1 MIGLI
6 PARKNSKRF
15 PGKNHALFNG
25 KTLLETT
32 YQSAKLSEV
41 FSEIFISTD
50 DDVLL
55 ESSLKLG
62 ITVPFKREDD
72 LAQDHTGSWE
82 VVLDFL
88 KRTRYV
94 GGLCLL
100 QLTSPRRS
108 AEDIAQLHA
117 LYAEHTNCLAL
128 TVKERVLEDESQSAW
143 LCDCSPK
150 LTSDSHCEASV
161 RVVPNGGAYMLH
173 SSSVSTRSFHE
184 LAGCIA
190 VLMPPLR
197 SLDIDF
203 KSQLTLAEECGS

>member
-1 MIGLI
+1 VIALI
-6 PARKNSKRF
+6 PARQNSRRF
-15 PGKNHALFNG
+15 PGKNRASFNG

-32 YQSAKLSEV
+32 YRCAKSSGV

-55 ESSLKLG
+55 ESSRKLD
-62 ITVPFKREDD
+62 ITVPFKREDA

-108 AEDIAQLHA
+108 AEDIAQLHT
-117 LYAEHTNCLAL
+117 LYAEHTNCSAL
-128 TVKERVLEDESQSAW
+128 TVRERVLGDESQSAW
-143 LCDCSPK
+143 LCACSPK
-150 LTSDSHCEASV
+150 LTSYSHCEASV
-161 RVVPNGGAYMLH
+161 SVVPNGGAYMLH
-173 SSSVSTRSFHE
+173 SSSVSTQSFHE

-197 SLDIDF
+197 SVDIDF
-203 KSQLTLAEECGS
+203 KSQLTLAED